1 METNNKKDNISIF
14 FDDYKSEEFTEE
26 QKLAI
31 FERKEKMQKFY
42 DKIKAKKLE
51 KTKIFNNILYV
62 LQMSSS
68 NDDMNLEELWKRTN

>member
-14 FDDYKSEEFTEE
+14 FDDYKSEEITEE

-42 DKIKAKKLE
+42 DKIKAKKFE

-68 NDDMNLEELWKRTN
+68 NDDINLEELWKN